1 MKIKRDF
8 KSIDF
13 WIESIINSFGSI
25 LIPNNI
31 KYPRQDG
38 DVMDQ
43 RYHEPTSFRYLT
55 MQVIFLV
62 ENVIL
67 ITLSNMNFN
76 PSSTLY
82 DIFQNDEE
90 KNFFKLF
97 PLWTLGLFSLALVLQ
112 FMYYQTH
119 AWPISPNCFRMKFLC
134 PYDNEKNELEE
145 TDENQEGKLVLLC
158 FWSWSYLDIFP

>member
-1 MKIKRDF
+1 MMKITRDY

-13 WIESIINSFGSI
+13 WIESILNSFGSI

-38 DVMDQ
+38 DVIDQ

-82 DIFQNDEE
+82 DVFQNPGQN
-90 KNFFKLF
+90 NFIKLF
-97 PLWTLGLFSLALVLQ
+97 PLWTLGLYSLALVLK
-112 FMYYQTH
+112 FLYYQTH
-119 AWPISPNCFRMKFLC
+119 AWPISPNCFTKKFLC
-134 PYDNEKNELEE
+134 PFDDENKELEQM
-145 TDENQEGKLVLLC
+145 DENPEGKLVFLC
-158 FWSWSYLDIFP
+158 F